1 MGNTL
6 RAQEMQ
12 HQQYR
17 FVLCVIGLIAVVTA
31 SGGHKGKAKGKMP
44 HATAC
49 KGKSVADRC
58 SFTGKEGT
66 AIQGICMKMQGQ
78 LVCGTAS
85 GKAKG
90 KRDCH
95 GKAKGKSGENQHH
108 GIPSQAQGHS
118 QLSQRGHG
126 HIQGHENGRH
136 GHGGKHKGFPWV
148 PTVLIGVGV
157 LAVVAASVVAA
168 KMLCRHSEV
177 KKVDIETATLV
188 CSTPATGQVVDVPQK
203 DAINAVVVSVK
214 EPTAPLSQLD
224 SSGAIPPKVPPA
236 V

>member
-1 MGNTL
+1 MGTL

-17 FVLCVIGLIAVVTA
+17 FVLCVIGPVAVVTA

-118 QLSQRGHG
+118 QLSQGAMGTSKDTRMAGMVTG
-126 HIQGHENGRH
+126 ESTKASLGCQLSSSVSGSW
-136 GHGGKHKGFPWV
+136 PWWQPV
-148 PTVLIGVGV
+148 WWQQRC
-157 LAVVAASVVAA
+157 SVVILRSRKSISRQLLLCAA
-168 KMLCRHSEV
+168 LLQQDR
-177 KKVDIETATLV
+177 
-188 CSTPATGQVVDVPQK
+188 
-203 DAINAVVVSVK
+203 
-214 EPTAPLSQLD
+214 
-224 SSGAIPPKVPPA
+224 SSMYRRKTQ
-236 V
+236 